1 MKGIVISAI
10 TSVTLLPALIIICG
24 VLQKGNSYLFTDTKS
39 GNKAISEAFGSNN
52 SVVLVYKNSD
62 DNFENEKTLADKL
75 YAYRTKDGKAVL
87 TSYTAYTN
95 TVRELYDIQKAVQ
108 KLDISE
114 HDAELLFTMYNLY
127 RSPASVKM
135 TFAEF
140 VDFANGLLETDEDAK
155 DFTEGDTAKTLET
168 LKVIAEITEN
178 DLAAQELYEKLTT
191 GVMEGTD
198 VDLFSIKQLYGL
210 YFYDDVAEKSVDFKT
225 MLDFMIAASENEN
238 ISSAFD
244 AATVVRLGVLSAG
257 ITEFEAQMEMP
268 MDKATLKGWIYKNCG
283 VALSDITS
291 AEIEKDKIS
300 GVYIKYATNGG
311 KALSDPMMACDLLDF
326 VSDNM
331 DTNSLLKK
339 KMSNDNRKK
348 VDDAQAD
355 IDKAN
360 DLFLGENYSRMLFS
374 IDLPNESEDTTEF
387 VGYLYDEVKK
397 VFGDEAYITGEVVS
411 TYDLRKSFD
420 HDNRRITIFTLVS
433 IFVIV
438 MVIFKSISLPIILVT
453 IIQGA
458 IFIAMSTQ
466 LFGDGI
472 FFMSYIVT
480 LCILMGATIDYG
492 ILMSSNY
499 VAYRNAYDKKQ
510 ALALSVEAAM
520 PTVFTSGMILTVC
533 GFVIH
538 FISSQNSISTV
549 GLLLGIGTICSVV
562 MITVVLPAVLY
573 LLDGFVL
580 KLSLD
585 KKK

>member
-24 VLQKGNSYLFTDTKS
+24 VLQTGNSYLFTDTKS

-244 AATVVRLGVLSAG
+244 AATAVRLGVLSAG

-339 KMSNDNRKK
+339 KMSDDNRKK

-420 HDNRRITIFTLVS
+420 HDNRLITIFTLVS

-438 MVIFKSISLPIILVT
+438 MVIFKSISLPIILVA

-510 ALALSVEAAM
+510 ALALSVEVAM

-580 KLSLD
+580 KLSLG

>member
-1 MKGIVISAI
+1 MLKNYLVNSCQSAI
-10 TSVTLLPALIIICG
+10 SSNIGMP
-24 VLQKGNSYLFTDTKS
+24 TK
-39 GNKAISEAFGSNN
+39 NAI
-52 SVVLVYKNSD
+52 YKNSD

-178 DLAAQELYEKLTT
+178 GLAAQELYEKLTT

-339 KMSNDNRKK
+339 KMSDDNRKK

-411 TYDLRKSFD
+411 TYDLRKSSD
-420 HDNRRITIFTLVS
+420 HDNRLITIFTLVS

-438 MVIFKSISLPIILVT
+438 MVIFKSISLPIILVA

-510 ALALSVEAAM
+510 ALALSVEAAI

-580 KLSLD
+580 KLSLG

>member
-1 MKGIVISAI
+1 M
-10 TSVTLLPALIIICG
+10 T
-24 VLQKGNSYLFTDTKS
+24 
-39 GNKAISEAFGSNN
+39 
-52 SVVLVYKNSD
+52 
-62 DNFENEKTLADKL
+62 
-75 YAYRTKDGKAVL
+75 
-87 TSYTAYTN
+87 TA
-95 TVRELYDIQKAVQ
+95 
-108 KLDISE
+108 
-114 HDAELLFTMYNLY
+114 
-127 RSPASVKM
+127 
-135 TFAEF
+135 
-140 VDFANGLLETDEDAK
+140 
-155 DFTEGDTAKTLET
+155 
-168 LKVIAEITEN
+168 
-178 DLAAQELYEKLTT
+178 
-191 GVMEGTD
+191 
-198 VDLFSIKQLYGL
+198 
-210 YFYDDVAEKSVDFKT
+210 
-225 MLDFMIAASENEN
+225 
-238 ISSAFD
+238 
-244 AATVVRLGVLSAG
+244 
-257 ITEFEAQMEMP
+257 
-268 MDKATLKGWIYKNCG
+268 
-283 VALSDITS
+283 
-291 AEIEKDKIS
+291 
-300 GVYIKYATNGG
+300 
-311 KALSDPMMACDLLDF
+311 
-326 VSDNM
+326 
-331 DTNSLLKK
+331 
-339 KMSNDNRKK
+339 KK